1 MRRLQV
7 AESAE
12 PAQLGTDDAAD
23 PHGGNGD
30 SSMQEDVADVAP
42 TPDSESTPAHPP
54 RTPAPA
60 VTPPVEPAAAT
71 GACTGTSA

>member
-12 PAQLGTDDAAD
+12 PPQLGTDEAAA

-30 SSMQEDVADVAP
+30 SSMQDDAADAAP
-42 TPDSESTPAHPP
+42 TSDSTPAHPP

-60 VTPPVEPAAAT
+60 VTPPGEAAAAA
-71 GACTGTSA
+71 GAWTGTSA

>member
-12 PAQLGTDDAAD
+12 PPQLCTDEAAASD
-23 PHGGNGD
+23 DGNGD
-30 SSMQEDVADVAP
+30 SSMQDDVADAAP
-42 TPDSESTPAHPP
+42 TSVSTPAHAP

-60 VTPPVEPAAAT
+60 FTPPVEAAAAA

>member
-12 PAQLGTDDAAD
+12 PPQLCTDEAAA
-23 PHGGNGD
+23 PHDGNGD
-30 SSMQEDVADVAP
+30 SSMQDDGADAAP
-42 TPDSESTPAHPP
+42 TSDSTPAQPP
-54 RTPAPA
+54 RMPAPA
-60 VTPPVEPAAAT
+60 VTPPVELAAAA

>member
-12 PAQLGTDDAAD
+12 PPQLCTDEAAAPHDGT
-23 PHGGNGD
+23 GD
-30 SSMQEDVADVAP
+30 SSMQDADADDAP
-42 TPDSESTPAHPP
+42 TPDAAQPP

-60 VTPPVEPAAAT
+60 VTPPVEPAAAA
-71 GACTGTSA
+71 GARTGTSA

>member
-12 PAQLGTDDAAD
+12 PAQLCTDDAAD

-30 SSMQEDVADVAP
+30 SSMQDDGDGADDAP
-42 TPDSESTPAHPP
+42 TPDSAQPPP
-54 RTPAPA
+54 RTPAQA
-60 VTPPVEPAAAT
+60 VTPPVELAAAA
-71 GACTGTSA
+71 GARTGTSA

>member
-12 PAQLGTDDAAD
+12 PPQPGTDEAAA

-30 SSMQEDVADVAP
+30 SSMQDADDAP
-42 TPDSESTPAHPP
+42 TPDSAQPP

-60 VTPPVEPAAAT
+60 VTPPVEPAAAA
-71 GACTGTSA
+71 GARTGTSA

>member
-12 PAQLGTDDAAD
+12 PPQLRTDDAAA
-23 PHGGNGD
+23 PHDGNGD
-30 SSMQEDVADVAP
+30 SSMQDADADDVP
-42 TPDSESTPAHPP
+42 TPDAAQPP

-60 VTPPVEPAAAT
+60 VTPPVELAAAA